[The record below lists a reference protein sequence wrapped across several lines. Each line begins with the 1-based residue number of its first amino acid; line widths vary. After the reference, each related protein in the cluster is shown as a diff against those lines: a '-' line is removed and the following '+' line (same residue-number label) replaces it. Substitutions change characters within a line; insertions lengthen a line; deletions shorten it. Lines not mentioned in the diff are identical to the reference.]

1 MIAVLLAL
9 GASAAWGTADFVGGL
24 RAKTVPLPAVLF
36 VSQGVGLVT
45 IAVVLAA
52 LGRPLPDDERLLL
65 SLAAGVAAVGE
76 LGLLYLALARGP
88 VIVVAPVAA
97 LGAAIPVAA
106 GLLGGEAI
114 TFPIALGI
122 GLALLGSLAAGYEPG
137 AGGADHVAPGA
148 LLALA
153 AALGIGLFLILFD
166 AASAA
171 DPYWATGGMR
181 VAGWLAALGF
191 LVVSGVRA
199 EASAPRRLGAG
210 VLISIALIGLFD
222 VAADAAFA
230 TASTHGEL
238 GIVSVLSSLYPV
250 VTVALGFLVLHERVR
265 IPQLIGV
272 GLAFAGIVLLGGS
285 A

>member
-24 RAKTVPLPAVLF
+24 RAKTIPLPAVLF
-36 VSQGVGLVT
+36 ISQGVGLVT

-52 LGRPLPDDERLLL
+52 LGRPLPEDERLLL

-106 GLLGGEAI
+106 GLLGGDAI
-114 TFPIALGI
+114 TLPVALGI
-122 GLALLGSLAAGYEPG
+122 GLALFGSLAAGYEPG
-137 AGGADHVAPGA
+137 AEGSEHVAPGA

-181 VAGWLAALGF
+181 IAGWLAALAF
-191 LVVSGVRA
+191 LVVSGVGA
-199 EASAPRRLGAG
+199 DATPRRLGG
-210 VLISIALIGLFD
+210 RVLISIALIGLFD

-250 VTVALGFLVLHERVR
+250 VTVLLGFLVLRERVR

-272 GLAFAGIVLLGGS
+272 GLAFAGIALLGGS

>member
-36 VSQGVGLVT
+36 VSQGIGLVT

-52 LGRPLPDDERLLL
+52 LGRPLPEDERLLL

-76 LGLLYLALARGP
+76 LGLLYLALGRGP

-106 GLLGGEAI
+106 GLLGGEVI
-114 TFPIALGI
+114 TFPVALGI
-122 GLALLGSLAAGYEPG
+122 GLALLGSFAAGYQPG
-137 AGGADHVAPGA
+137 AEGSDHVAPGA

-191 LVVSGVRA
+191 LIVSGVRVA
-199 EASAPRRLGAG
+199 ATPTRLGAG

-238 GIVSVLSSLYPV
+238 GIVAVLSSLYPV
-250 VTVALGFLVLHERVR
+250 VTVALGFMVLHERVR

-272 GLAFAGIVLLGGS
+272 GLAFVGIALLGGF

>member
-114 TFPIALGI
+114 TLPVALGI
-122 GLALLGSLAAGYEPG
+122 GLALLGSAAAGYEPG
-137 AGGADHVAPGA
+137 GTGTDRVASGV
-148 LLALA
+148 LLGLA
-153 AALGIGLFLILFD
+153 AALGIGVFLILFD

-181 VAGWLAALGF
+181 IAGWLAALAF
-191 LVVSGVRA
+191 LILSGVSR
-199 EASAPRRLGAG
+199 EIAPRRLGST
-210 VLISIALIGLFD
+210 VLASIALIGLFD

-250 VTVALGFLVLHERVR
+250 VTVVLGFLVLNERVR
-265 IPQLIGV
+265 LPQLVGV
-272 GLAFAGIVLLGGS
+272 GLAFAGIALLGGS

>member
-36 VSQGVGLVT
+36 VSQGIGLVT

-52 LGRPLPDDERLLL
+52 LGRPLPEDERLLL

-106 GLLGGEAI
+106 GLLGGEVI
-114 TFPIALGI
+114 TFPVALGI
-122 GLALLGSLAAGYEPG
+122 GLALLGSFAAGYQPG
-137 AGGADHVAPGA
+137 AEGSDHVAPGA

-191 LVVSGVRA
+191 LIVSGVRVA
-199 EASAPRRLGAG
+199 ATPTRLGAG

-238 GIVSVLSSLYPV
+238 GIVAVLSSLYPV
-250 VTVALGFLVLHERVR
+250 VTVALGFMVLHERVR

-272 GLAFAGIVLLGGS
+272 GLAFVGIALLGGF

>member
-65 SLAAGVAAVGE
+65 SLAAGVTAVGE

-88 VIVVAPVAA
+88 VIIVAPVAA

-114 TFPIALGI
+114 TLPVALGI
-122 GLALLGSLAAGYEPG
+122 GLALLGSAAAGYEPG
-137 AGGADHVAPGA
+137 GTGTDRVASGA
-148 LLALA
+148 LLGLA

-181 VAGWLAALGF
+181 ITGWLGALAF
-191 LVVSGVRA
+191 LIFSGVSR
-199 EASAPRRLGAG
+199 EIAPRRLGTT
-210 VLISIALIGLFD
+210 VLASIALIGLFD

-250 VTVALGFLVLHERVR
+250 VTVVLGFLVLNERVR
-265 IPQLIGV
+265 VPQLIGV

>member
-52 LGRPLPDDERLLL
+52 LGRPLPADERLLL

-88 VIVVAPVAA
+88 VIIVAPVAA

-114 TFPIALGI
+114 TLPVALGI
-122 GLALLGSLAAGYEPG
+122 GLALLGSAAAGYEPG
-137 AGGADHVAPGA
+137 GTGTDRLASGA
-148 LLALA
+148 LLGLA

-181 VAGWLAALGF
+181 VAGWLAALAF
-191 LVVSGVRA
+191 LIFSGVSR
-199 EASAPRRLGAG
+199 EIAPRRLGTT
-210 VLISIALIGLFD
+210 VLASIALIGLFD

-230 TASTHGEL
+230 TASTHGAL

-250 VTVALGFLVLHERVR
+250 VTVVLGFMVLNERVR
-265 IPQLIGV
+265 VPQLLGV

>member
-45 IAVVLAA
+45 IGVVLAA
-52 LGRPLPDDERLLL
+52 LGRPLPEDERLLL

-114 TFPIALGI
+114 TLPVALGI
-122 GLALLGSLAAGYEPG
+122 GLALLGSAAAGYEPG
-137 AGGADHVAPGA
+137 GTGTDRVAPGA
-148 LLALA
+148 LLGLA
-153 AALGIGLFLILFD
+153 AALGIGVFLILFD

-171 DPYWATGGMR
+171 DPVWATGGMR
-181 VAGWLAALGF
+181 IAGWLAALAF
-191 LVVSGVRA
+191 LIFSGVTR
-199 EASAPRRLGAG
+199 EIAPRRLGTT
-210 VLISIALIGLFD
+210 VLASIALIGLFD

-250 VTVALGFLVLHERVR
+250 VTVVLGFLVLNERVR
-265 IPQLIGV
+265 VPQLVGV
-272 GLAFAGIVLLGGS
+272 GLAFAGIALLGGS